1 MELLEI
7 GKRAREAESKIR
19 GLSTNKKN
27 NLLLQCAEDLQKH
40 TGEIIAAN
48 EEDMNK
54 CKENGLSQGILDRL
68 LLTKERI
75 DSMAAGLCQ
84 LATLDDPIG
93 EVLSI
98 KKRPNGLLIG
108 QKRVPLGVVGI
119 IYEARPN
126 VTADAF
132 GLCFKTENVV
142 ILKGG
147 RDALSSNRAIVASI
161 RGTLKCAG
169 LPEDALLLITDTSRD
184 TSNAF
189 MKMNQYVDVLIQRG
203 GVGLIQAVMNNST
216 IPVIETGIGNCHI
229 YVDDSA
235 DLNMAVNIIINAKT
249 QRVAVC
255 NACESLVIHEKVKE
269 FLLPVLSHRLKK
281 TGVKI
286 RADQEAL
293 PFIEEGTLANEEDW
307 SKEYLDYIISI
318 KTVSSID
325 EAIKHINQYNTKHS
339 EAIITSSYGNA
350 QKFLEQVDAAA
361 VYVNASTRFTD
372 GFEFGFGAEIG
383 ISTQKI
389 HSRGP
394 MGLLALTTTK
404 YIIYGNGQ
412 VRS

>member
-54 CKENGLSQGILDRL
+54 CKENGMSQGILDRL

-84 LATLDDPIG
+84 LATLDDPVG
-93 EVLSI
+93 EVLSM

-147 RDALSSNRAIVASI
+147 RDALSSNRAIGASI
-161 RGTLKCAG
+161 R
-169 LPEDALLLITDTSRD
+169 
-184 TSNAF
+184 
-189 MKMNQYVDVLIQRG
+189 
-203 GVGLIQAVMNNST
+203 
-216 IPVIETGIGNCHI
+216 
-229 YVDDSA
+229 
-235 DLNMAVNIIINAKT
+235 
-249 QRVAVC
+249 
-255 NACESLVIHEKVKE
+255 
-269 FLLPVLSHRLKK
+269 
-281 TGVKI
+281 
-286 RADQEAL
+286 
-293 PFIEEGTLANEEDW
+293 
-307 SKEYLDYIISI
+307 
-318 KTVSSID
+318 
-325 EAIKHINQYNTKHS
+325 
-339 EAIITSSYGNA
+339 
-350 QKFLEQVDAAA
+350 
-361 VYVNASTRFTD
+361 
-372 GFEFGFGAEIG
+372 
-383 ISTQKI
+383 
-389 HSRGP
+389 
-394 MGLLALTTTK
+394 
-404 YIIYGNGQ
+404 
-412 VRS
+412 